1 MMEDIPTVSFCEL
14 VKKAD
19 SYFGKRVRLTATFM
33 QATEGQYLIDETCDQ
48 MGIGPYAN
56 TKEKLGINY
65 AGIDKASIDAI
76 NKSLKQI
83 QSFADGHAIVEV
95 IGTLRN
101 ESRHDFV
108 WYDRRFDV
116 EQIVSVSREII
127 PFAGKLEPGNK
138 YRAMA
143 TCNKEEGLTLA
154 IRLQVL
160 FHQAARIEWDN
171 RESFHELTD
180 GLIPGSKR
188 QVVFRVISKDIVNVS
203 TPNRNRW
210 NVTYHCEIVRFE

>member
-1 MMEDIPTVSFCEL
+1 MAKIIAILITLLFLPVALATDRHSMMEDIPTVSFCEL

-101 ESRHDFV
+101 
-108 WYDRRFDV
+108 
-116 EQIVSVSREII
+116 
-127 PFAGKLEPGNK
+127 LGNL
-138 YRAMA
+138 YRSC
-143 TCNKEEGLTLA
+143 TA
-154 IRLQVL
+154 ILNSL
-160 FHQAARIEWDN
+160 
-171 RESFHELTD
+171 HELSRYGPGPKRLRRSSA
-180 GLIPGSKR
+180 GLS
-188 QVVFRVISKDIVNVS
+188 
-203 TPNRNRW
+203 
-210 NVTYHCEIVRFE
+210 